1 MNPQIQKIG
10 LTGFLTLLVSTILVG
25 VLAFL
30 NVGLAAK
37 LTLAFF
43 VVGLLVSAVAYFQIR
58 LEQKEEEELLEY
70 EELTKKSTQSS
81 LFDAD
86 ESDVLTVKQSRR
98 QFEKYF
104 VPGFTIFL
112 TLAEI
117 AATAWLWKVFS
128 GELQADPPRAS
139 VFTALFSVTGVG
151 VFLVGNYIA
160 NFAKFQKSRLLK
172 PVANHILFGAYLMG
186 ATAISYAGYEMEF
199 PKIDLYL
206 NKILIILLGLLA
218 AENLV
223 TLILEIY
230 RPKSASGEQRVIYQ
244 SRFIELFSRPES
256 VFTQAAQALD
266 YQFGFKVSQTWMY
279 KLLKRIIG
287 WVIVAQLALLL
298 ISTSFVIIEPTE
310 KALIVRL
317 GKPIAKN
324 EGILNPGLHFKWPWP
339 IETINRYQ
347 TEQVQNF
354 YVGYRPIQDVDQEN
368 PAVLWTTSH
377 TTEMGEKPAE
387 MLVADKN
394 ADLEFNQSLNQKEV
408 PPVNLMVVS
417 IPIQYKIK
425 DLKEWVYEHENAATL
440 LESIAYQET
449 ARYMLSTDFFDVM
462 SVGLGQASEI
472 LKGRIQEKADN
483 LKMGVS
489 IIFVGLQDIHPS
501 IKAAK
506 KFQDVYG
513 ARISKETKK
522 FEAEGYSLKE
532 IPTARAASAQAI
544 NMAELFKSKAVS
556 NAEGTSTEFLN
567 QLQAYEAS
575 NMVYTNRTYLQ
586 ALSSVAANAR
596 IYLIGVGS
604 DSEVFELNLEDKL
617 RPDLED
623 VVIDE
628 VDEQVME

>member
-10 LTGFLTLLVSTILVG
+10 LIGFLTLLVSTILVG

-58 LEQKEEEELLEY
+58 LEQREEQELLEY
-70 EELTKKSTQSS
+70 EELTKKSAQSS

-112 TLAEI
+112 TIVEI
-117 AATAWLWKVFS
+117 VAAVWLWNVFS
-128 GELQADPPRAS
+128 GDLQKQPGKAS
-139 VFTALFSVTGVG
+139 IYIGLFSVLGVG
-151 VFLVGNYIA
+151 VFLIGNYIA

-186 ATAISYAGYEMEF
+186 VSAISYAGYEMDY
-199 PKIDLYL
+199 PVLDLYL

-223 TLILEIY
+223 TLVLEIY
-230 RPKSASGEQRVIYQ
+230 RPKSSAGEQRVIYQ

-279 KLLKRIIG
+279 QLFKRIIG
-287 WVIVAQLALLL
+287 WVIIAQVALLF

-310 KALIVRL
+310 QALIRRF
-317 GKPIAKN
+317 GEPIAKN
-324 EGILNPGLHFKWPWP
+324 DGILDPGLHMKWPWP
-339 IETINRYQ
+339 IETIKRYK

-354 YVGYRPIQDVDQEN
+354 YVGYKPIDKVSEERPAI
-368 PAVLWTTSH
+368 LWTTSH
-377 TTEMGEKPAE
+377 TEEMGEKPTE
-387 MLVADKN
+387 MLVATKDAN
-394 ADLEFNQSLNQKEV
+394 LDFNQELNQKEV

-417 IPIQYKIK
+417 IPVQYKISNLR
-425 DLKEWVYEHENAATL
+425 DWVYEHENASTL
-440 LESIAYQET
+440 LQSIAYQET
-449 ARYMLSTDFFDVM
+449 TRYMLSTGFYDVM
-462 SVGLGQASEI
+462 SVSLGDASQT
-472 LKGRIQEKADN
+472 LKTRIQEKADR

-489 IIFVGLQDIHPS
+489 ILFVGLQDIHPS
-501 IKAAK
+501 IKAAQ

-513 ARISKETKK
+513 ARIAKETKQ
-522 FEAEGYSLKE
+522 FEAQGYSLKK
-532 IPTARAASAQAI
+532 IPTARANSAQSI
-544 NMAELFKSKAVS
+544 NIAELYKSRIVAD
-556 NAEGTSTEFLN
+556 AEGTSTEFLN
-567 QLQAYEAS
+567 QLKAYGAS
-575 NMVYTNRTYLQ
+575 SMVYTNRTYLKS
-586 ALSSVAANAR
+586 LSSVAANSR

-604 DSEVFELNLEDKL
+604 DSEIFELNLEDKL
-617 RPDLED
+617 RPDLGD

-628 VDEQVME
+628 DDE